1 VLGIVLAPTGSL
13 ELIVFFPTVKH
24 LILML
29 DTNLKLYSM
38 THQEKPY
45 NNPIALQSTNRW
57 LLPYKSDVLKK
68 TQKYLYARGCIK
80 Q

>member
-1 VLGIVLAPTGSL
+1 VLGTVLAPIGSL

-57 LLPYKSDVLKK
+57 LLPYEPDVHRR
-68 TQKYLYARGCIK
+68 TQKYLYARGCIRK
-80 Q
+80 